1 MLAEQSGIPTFVTSL
16 AQGFIN
22 ESLPNFGGLY
32 AGAGSNPDVEVFI
45 QESDLVLHIGP
56 FDTEVSTY
64 FGSTKLRKDAVIC
77 LHADHVESDQIRYP
91 DVDICDLLNALLVHT
106 KNVEVDITA
115 FPKRN
120 VPWNFD
126 AKISD
131 TVIKQDYFW
140 HRLSSWLQIGDIIL
154 TDTGTASF
162 GIYQTSL
169 PPESQLI
176 NISLWASIGYSLPAG
191 QGAALAARD
200 MGEDRRTVIL
210 QGDGSFQLTCQEIST
225 MIKNNLRVTM

>member
-1 MLAEQSGIPTFVTSL
+1 MTSL

-32 AGAGSNPDVEVFI
+32 AGAGSSPGVETFI

-64 FGSTKLRKDAVIC
+64 FSSTKLPKDAVIC
-77 LHADHVESDQIRYP
+77 LHTNYVESDQIRYA
-91 DVDICDLLNALLVHT
+91 DVGLHDLLNALLGCI
-106 KNVEVDITA
+106 KNIKVNITP
-115 FPKRN
+115 FLNIN

-126 AKISD
+126 TNTPD
-131 TVIKQDYFW
+131 TAIKQDYFW
-140 HRLSSWLQIGDIIL
+140 HRLSSWLQFGDIVL

-169 PPESQLI
+169 PSKSQLI

-200 MGEDRRTVIL
+200 MGDDRRTVIL

-225 MIKNNLRVTM
+225 LIKHNLRVTM